1 MYFGYGE
8 IFLMAMKAFKV
19 QTEWATAL
27 RDALVLRRQ
36 GQLDAEMEA
45 QLGTMYTNVTRWA
58 IATMVTQG
66 KLFKDT
72 GLDPDFFGEMLVW
85 AISSSDRADL
95 TKNPEAIIVYIKN
108 SVMNAAKA
116 YLRSK
121 GRLKR
126 QGTLVDLSEITQQ
139 KSNLFGA
146 TIND

>member
-1 MYFGYGE
+1 
-8 IFLMAMKAFKV
+8 MAMKAFKA

-27 RDALVLRRQ
+27 RDALVLRRK
-36 GQLDAEMEA
+36 GQLDAEMET

-66 KLFKDT
+66 KLIKDT
-72 GLDPDFFGEMLVW
+72 GLDPDFFGEMLIW

-95 TKNPEAIIVYIKN
+95 TKPPEAVLVYIKN

-139 KSNLFGA
+139 KSNLFGEI
-146 TIND
+146 IND